1 MRKYFALTIIFF
13 ILLGQFKLASEA
25 IELSKEISLE
35 LNEERIAAYEE
46 RIEEKKFKSHQEEE
60 IYKDAYLR
68 FLIWIS
74 NEEYPDYDEE
84 YKENINANLSL

>member
-1 MRKYFALTIIFF
+1 MKKFFALTIILF

-35 LNEERIAAYEE
+35 LNEQRIVAYEK
-46 RIEEKKFKSHQEEE
+46 RMEEKNFKSHQEEE
-60 IYKDAYLR
+60 IYRDGYLR

-74 NEEYPDYDEE
+74 NEEYPEYDEE
-84 YKENINANLSL
+84 YKENINASLSL